1 HQEIIGTRFQRRH
14 AAAMIGIVAVQVGD
28 EWASINDQY
37 RLSRSLNR
45 LPPWPGTE
53 ICPWTVEGAQLLEP
67 ASRPFH
73 QPKRMLPQAID
84 ELMQI
89 AVVMCSSHTPKST
102 TAIPQTCDATAL
114 NSNIASRQMRTVTR
128 HKTRLSPTIH
138 DAVGAASTSAH

>member
-1 HQEIIGTRFQRRH
+1 MRIKSPAVMSAWLRSPSARPRQDCSLRQRRRTCQSRTSAVFYHHVRRHQEIIGTRFQRRH

-28 EWASINDQY
+28 EWASINEQY

-84 ELMQI
+84 EL
-89 AVVMCSSHTPKST
+89 
-102 TAIPQTCDATAL
+102 
-114 NSNIASRQMRTVTR
+114 
-128 HKTRLSPTIH
+128 
-138 DAVGAASTSAH
+138 